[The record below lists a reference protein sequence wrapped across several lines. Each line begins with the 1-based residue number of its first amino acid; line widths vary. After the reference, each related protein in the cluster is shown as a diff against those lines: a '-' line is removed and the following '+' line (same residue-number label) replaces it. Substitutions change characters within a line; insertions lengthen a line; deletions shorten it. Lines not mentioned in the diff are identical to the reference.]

1 MIDVEK
7 RREKIIMIIAIIYL
21 ALGYW
26 ATGKTT
32 HANKIFIGYKM
43 GGVFCERLAFAL
55 ILGWIL
61 IPVAFIRTIFH
72 I

>member
-1 MIDVEK
+1 MVL
-7 RREKIIMIIAIIYL
+7 AIIYI

-32 HANKIFIGYKM
+32 HANKIFMGYGIGEL
-43 GGVFCERLAFAL
+43 FFERLLWGF
-55 ILGWIL
+55 IFGWAL
-61 IPVAFIRTIFH
+61 IPVAIIRSIFG